1 MALHGKKILY
11 AEDDPNDV
19 VIFKMGAKR
28 AALPHEL
35 YVVDDGEAAISWLAG
50 KGKFEDRTHFPMPDV
65 LILDLK
71 MPRKTGFDVLRWVRT
86 NPALAKMPVIILSSS
101 DEPGDVKRATA
112 MGATTYFVKSAS
124 FKELMQYLA
133 RLGLS

>member
-1 MALHGKKILY
+1 
-11 AEDDPNDV
+11 
-19 VIFKMGAKR
+19 
-28 AALPHEL
+28 
-35 YVVDDGEAAISWLAG
+35 
-50 KGKFEDRTHFPMPDV
+50 
-65 LILDLK
+65 
-71 MPRKTGFDVLRWVRT
+71 
-86 NPALAKMPVIILSSS
+86 LAKMPVIILSSS